1 VVRVKICGLT
11 TPEQAAAAAE
21 AGVDFI
27 GLVFAEDSRR
37 RVTIHQAK
45 AVMAGLPVPVSVSIP
60 ASSTAASAGA
70 PVRWFE
76 SSAQFLSDRLLR
88 KRPLVVGVFTD
99 MTATMVNAIADKVG
113 IDLVQL
119 SGHEPWEEALAIRR
133 PVIKAVHIGP
143 EDTAQGIMEDVEVGT
158 ANLCLLDTA
167 VAGHLGGSGQRFD
180 WRIAA
185 EIASE
190 MPVML
195 AGGLTPENVGD
206 AVRDVRPWA
215 VDVSSG
221 VEMNGSKSEER
232 MRAFVQAVRTAQEN
246 SE

>member
-1 VVRVKICGLT
+1 VRVKICGLT
-11 TPEQAAAAAE
+11 TSEQAAIAAD

-27 GLVFAEDSRR
+27 GLVFAEHSLR

-45 AVMAGLPVPVSVSIP
+45 EVMAGLPVPATVSVPSS
-60 ASSTAASAGA
+60 ASPTENRA

-76 SSAQFLSDRLLR
+76 SSAQFLEDRLLR
-88 KRPLVVGVFTD
+88 KKPLVVGVFTD

-113 IDLVQL
+113 LDLVQL

-133 PVIKAVHIGP
+133 PVIKAVRIGP
-143 EDTAQGIMEDVEVGT
+143 EDTAHGVLDNVEVGT

-167 VAGHLGGSGQRFD
+167 SAGQLGGSGRSFD

-190 MPVML
+190 MPIML
-195 AGGLTPENVGD
+195 AGGLTPENVGE
-206 AVRDVRPWA
+206 AIRDVRPWG

-221 VEMNGSKSEER
+221 VEVDGVKDGER
-232 MRAFVQAVRTAQEN
+232 MRAFVTAVRAAQAGLE
-246 SE
+246 